1 MDQRITET
9 AASVG
14 LEFHLE
20 KLTRTPNT
28 VNAHRLIRFAGQK
41 GQQDDVVEALFYDY
55 FCNGA
60 DIGDAKSLAEL
71 GHNGGLDYEEVLAML
86 ASDEGRREVLAGDE
100 KAHHC
105 GIQGVPSFAL
115 QGHVLF
121 SGAVPGEEMADAFRR
136 AWELLK
142 SKAA

>member
-14 LEFHLE
+14 IEFHLE

-28 VNAHRLIRFAGQK
+28 VNAHRVIRLGAQK
-41 GQQDDVVEALFYDY
+41 GVQDDVVESLFYGY

-60 DIGDAKSLAEL
+60 DIGDAESLAEL

-86 ASDEGRREVLAGDE
+86 ASDEGRREGLAGDE
-100 KAHHC
+100 KAEPL
-105 GIQGVPSFAL
+105 GIQGVPRLLL
-115 QGHVLF
+115 QVPLLF
-121 SGAVPGEEMADAFRR
+121 
-136 AWELLK
+136 L
-142 SKAA
+142 